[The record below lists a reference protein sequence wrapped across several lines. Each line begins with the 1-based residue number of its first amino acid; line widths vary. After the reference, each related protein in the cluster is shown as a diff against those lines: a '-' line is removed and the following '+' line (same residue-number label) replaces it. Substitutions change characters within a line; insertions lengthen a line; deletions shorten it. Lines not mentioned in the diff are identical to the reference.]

1 MSGICRIAVGQRASA
16 DPVGLVPGD
25 PEHAQQVF
33 GDPIGGLGVVAVG
46 LVVQQL
52 SEDHQLYLMDRKG
65 TSIREHTFAGNPCF
79 LLTDHIPMPKKTVH
93 GLERLGATK
102 IALGSKMLFAGS
114 TSSCE
119 NSYDP
124 FFQPKSL

>member
-1 MSGICRIAVGQRASA
+1 MSGICRLAVGQRASA

-52 SEDHQLYLMDRKG
+52 SEAERGARGDGQ
-65 TSIREHTFAGNPCF
+65 RELRVGDGEPACPRGRCNAGPRHRF
-79 LLTDHIPMPKKTVH
+79 PLPLTITTTV
-93 GLERLGATK
+93 
-102 IALGSKMLFAGS
+102 AG
-114 TSSCE
+114 CINVE
-119 NSYDP
+119 EILRAN
-124 FFQPKSL
+124 